1 MNSKAND
8 YNEITFFEEE
18 NLNIREIIEP
28 YLYYW
33 KWILTSVLLALALS
47 YGYLRYATKE
57 YFTSAQIL
65 LHDNGSQSPE
75 LAALSDIATTFSGEG
90 GSALVTDQIKI
101 LKSRRLV
108 SKVVEDNSLNIR
120 YFLKG
125 RVNESEIW
133 KDKLPFSILFEDSS
147 VLYKDKFNGNF
158 EIEFLD
164 GKKFKVKDDSGVFPS
179 GEYYFGQKI
188 NSSFGK
194 FVVHNKKVLQ
204 NSQYKIYYQP
214 IPVVTQSVISKLDI
228 APETG
233 DKKSR
238 IINLNI
244 TDNVKERGERIINS
258 LIEVYNIDNKT
269 DNNKLARATSDFIN
283 NRLEVISGDLRRIDQ
298 NMAQYKSKNN
308 INSVET
314 EADVYLNDALSV
326 DKQVVEYRA
335 QLQIVKHLNDVL
347 NNRNFVLLPS
357 NIGIQDPALNTTIN
371 QFNELILEKQEYSK
385 SMKEG
390 HPVMETLDK
399 SIAELRHNI
408 RNSLNLYQNT
418 VQTSLNTVQN
428 KKNDAMAKLNRFPMQ
443 EKGFKS
449 IAREQQIVEAVYLHL
464 LQKRE
469 ESELRASATSDAFK
483 IVDSAYTQ
491 KGVVKPKVSMV
502 LVGAFVIGLVLPI
515 LFLFFKFLLNNKVES
530 KSDILRVF
538 KGAFLGDIPCN
549 AEKKK
554 LIGLNDRGE
563 VAEAFRIIR
572 SNLNFVYPKDDTKAQ
587 VMMVTSTIA
596 GEGKTFT
603 SVNIAQVLGVS
614 GKKVL
619 LVGGDIRSP
628 KILITLGLEK
638 TMSTRKGLTDYIV
651 ERQLDWKNLVIHKE
665 NSLTFDI
672 LHSGTIP
679 PNPSE
684 ILLDKRVEQLIEEA
698 KEDYDYI
705 IIDSAPVA
713 QVTDSLQLAHLV
725 DTTLYIVRNN
735 YLDKR
740 LLDILKEVSENHKL
754 RNIAV
759 IHNDVNYTK
768 RGYGYGYGHATDQKK
783 KRWWQ
788 FYLQN

>member
-1 MNSKAND
+1 MNSKVND
-8 YNEITFFEEE
+8 YKEITFLEEE
-18 NLNIREIIEP
+18 NLNIREIIQP

-47 YGYLRYATKE
+47 YVYLRYATKE
-57 YFTSAQIL
+57 YLTSAQIL

-90 GSALVTDQIKI
+90 GSAVVTDQIKI

-108 SKVVEDNSLNIR
+108 SKVVENNNLNIR

-125 RVNESEIW
+125 RVNESEVW
-133 KDKLPFSILFEDSS
+133 KDKLSFSILFEDSS

-204 NSQYKIYYQP
+204 NSQYKIHYQP
-214 IPVVTQSVISKLDI
+214 IPVVTQSVIGKLDI
-228 APETG
+228 TPETG

-238 IINLNI
+238 IINLKI
-244 TDNVKERGERIINS
+244 IDNVKERGERIINS
-258 LIEVYNIDNKT
+258 LIEVYNIDNKV
-269 DNNKLARATSDFIN
+269 DSDKLAKATSDFIN
-283 NRLEVISGDLRRIDQ
+283 NRLGVISGELRRIDQ
-298 NMAQYKSKNN
+298 NMAQYKSQNS
-308 INSVET
+308 INSIES
-314 EADVYLNDALSV
+314 EANVYLNDALSV

-347 NNRNFVLLPS
+347 NNRNLVLLPS
-357 NIGIQDPALNTTIN
+357 NIGIQDPTLNTTIN

-390 HPVMETLDK
+390 HPVMETLNR
-399 SIAELRHNI
+399 SIAELRKSI
-408 RNSLNLYQNT
+408 KNSLNLYQNT
-418 VQTSLNTVQN
+418 VQTSLNAVQN
-428 KKNDAMAKLNRFPMQ
+428 KKNDAVAKLNRLPIQ

-449 IAREQQIVEAVYLHL
+449 IAREQQIVEAVYLYL

-469 ESELRASATSDAFK
+469 EAELKVSATSDTFK

-491 KGVVKPKVSMV
+491 KGFIKPKVSV
-502 LVGAFVIGLVLPI
+502 FFIGAFIIGFILPI

-530 KSDILRVF
+530 KNDILRVF
-538 KGAFLGDIPCN
+538 NGTFLGDIPCN
-549 AEKKK
+549 TDKNV
-554 LIGLNDRGE
+554 LILPNDRGE
-563 VAEAFRIIR
+563 VAEAFRILR
-572 SNLNFVYPKDDTKAQ
+572 SNLNFISPKDDGKAQ
-587 VMMVTSTIA
+587 IIMITSTIS

-603 SVNIAQVLGVS
+603 SINMAQVLGLV
-614 GKKVL
+614 GKKA
-619 LVGGDIRSP
+619 LVIGADLRSP
-628 KILITLGLEK
+628 RLLSILRLNKSGNMK
-638 TMSTRKGLTDYIV
+638 KGLTDYIV
-651 ERQLDWKNLVIHKE
+651 ERQLDWRNLIIPKE
-665 NSLTFDI
+665 SSLTFDV
-672 LHSGTIP
+672 LHSGTMP

-725 DTTLYIVRNN
+725 DITLYIVRNN

-740 LLDILKEVSENHKL
+740 LLSILKEVYENHKL

-768 RGYGYGYGHATDQKK
+768 RGYSYGYGDMP
-783 KRWWQ
+783 
-788 FYLQN
+788 N